1 MMGFRYGDQRSDFRR
16 GKKLVLELMFKESDR
31 ETVNKALELLN
42 SIEGCSEDECA
53 GVLRFMIAEGWTK
66 KEEKADAEER
76 DE

>member
-1 MMGFRYGDQRSDFRR
+1 MNLRYVTQCSDFRR
-16 GKKLVLELMFKESDR
+16 GKKLVLELMYKESDR

-53 GVLRFMIAEGWTK
+53 GVLRFMFAEGWMK